1 MYIYYTTVL
10 TPTTL
15 LLYYSTTLLLY
26 YSILPYDYTPILLY
40 SYPTLRLSDS
50 TTASPGTMQH
60 KIYITP
66 AEFGWCVDIHQ
77 DTIVVGSPSAGYQH
91 EQHGTTN
98 DDTSTK
104 RNPDLNL
111 NQNVRKTG
119 TGAVY
124 VFTFRDTAALPV
136 TSAVAAGFELKWREH
151 EILHA
156 PDRSHTDRFGESL
169 SLDTDVVVVGDTLLL
184 WCVGGVVCWWLLL
197 WCVFL
202 VVCLLSLLVCG
213 ICRAILTLPPH
224 FYPTHEPRMNH
235 T

>member
-1 MYIYYTTVL
+1 
-10 TPTTL
+10 
-15 LLYYSTTLLLY
+15 
-26 YSILPYDYTPILLY
+26 
-40 SYPTLRLSDS
+40 
-50 TTASPGTMQH
+50 MQH

-169 SLDTDVVVVGDTLLL
+169 SLDTDVVVVGDTLLVVVCWWCGGGVL
-184 WCVGGVVCWWLLL
+184 VVWCVGGCCCGVFFLLFVCCLCLSVVS
-197 WCVFL
+197 VGRY
-202 VVCLLSLLVCG
+202 SH
-213 ICRAILTLPPH
+213 CRRISTPH
-224 FYPTHEPRMNH
+224 MNHTRTTHEPHMNH